1 MKIKKTEVLIYVL
14 KNLFVCALVIFLGIY
29 ISLSNGTN
37 NYKAYK
43 KSELTAEKIKQ
54 FEEDVKNGVNID
66 LENYIDTT
74 DNISS
79 NKISKA
85 GTYLSDKITTL
96 TKTLIKTMF
105 KVLETI
111 FAE

>member
-1 MKIKKTEVLIYVL
+1 MKIKKTEVLTYFL
-14 KNLFVCALVIFLGIY
+14 KNFFVCALIIFLGIY
-29 ISLSNGTN
+29 ISLSSGNT
-37 NYKAYK
+37 NYKAYNQNK
-43 KSELTAEKIKQ
+43 LTEEKIKQ

-66 LENYIDTT
+66 LENYIVTT

-85 GTYLSDKITTL
+85 GTYLSEKITNI
-96 TKTLIKTMF
+96 TKKMIKTIAKIF
-105 KVLETI
+105 EFI